1 MWEEDYRFSLL
12 LYYRVICGLSVPSQ
26 HLLVLLF
33 GTFRM
38 VSDSADSFGTRMSP
52 EAIGISVA
60 PSLFHTCI
68 HDGQRVRSI
77 IIISDNNHCLFKAK
91 LEDVVRFRL
100 ASDVVAKIIRG
111 FGYTN
116 LFPRSCYEFYAK
128 ITGRTLRVD
137 ENWLFTFQYPASKPT
152 QLLLNYYSEA
162 ISFELNVVDCFTNCE
177 PFSIQRSY

>member
-1 MWEEDYRFSLL
+1 MI
-12 LYYRVICGLSVPSQ
+12 YYY
-26 HLLVLLF
+26 
-33 GTFRM
+33 
-38 VSDSADSFGTRMSP
+38 
-52 EAIGISVA
+52 
-60 PSLFHTCI
+60 
-68 HDGQRVRSI
+68 
-77 IIISDNNHCLFKAK
+77 SDNTHCLFQAK

-152 QLLLNYYSEA
+152 
-162 ISFELNVVDCFTNCE
+162 
-177 PFSIQRSY
+177 